1 MVSHVWR
8 GRARAALGLC
18 AAAGLLAS
26 LSGCASAA
34 AAPERS
40 ARAADGREEGASP
53 PTPAEPLARPP
64 SEPWT
69 ERAEGR
75 EGARPGDDGQVR
87 LDLPPARP
95 TALPADE
102 RPLLPERA
110 RLALVGAQD
119 ARLVR
124 PAQALLDLGRELDDP
139 RLAPVVGLGALPA
152 GVTRVDL
159 AALADEADAQGF
171 DLLLVDVRQGA
182 ARDGVLLHA
191 VTGAVLGVFE
201 VRPGGLTTSAG
212 RATTAGDDL
221 VARVGAAWART
232 R

>member
-1 MVSHVWR
+1 MVSHVLR

-18 AAAGLLAS
+18 ASAGLLAS

-40 ARAADGREEGASP
+40 ARAADGGAEE
-53 PTPAEPLARPP
+53 PAPVTPLARP
-64 SEPWT
+64 SDPWT

-110 RLALVGAQD
+110 RLALVCAQD

-182 ARDGVLLHA
+182 ARDGLLLHA

-212 RATTAGDDL
+212 RTVAAGDDL